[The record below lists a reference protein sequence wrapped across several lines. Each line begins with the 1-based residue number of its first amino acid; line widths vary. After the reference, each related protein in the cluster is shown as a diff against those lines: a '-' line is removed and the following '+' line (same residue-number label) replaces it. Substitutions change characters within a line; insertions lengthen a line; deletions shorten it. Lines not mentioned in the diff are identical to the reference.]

1 MRPCSLVVHIASSSL
16 AHVGKQTSCCFIC
29 EKKLQTVG
37 AMWPN
42 KQRGLT
48 SSILSNQSTVGGEKA
63 HKQCALTPERGRTP
77 TAGTTQNYSMDAQS
91 HTQLISYLLA
101 ETHAPTQTHAS
112 ITSPPHPQTLS
123 YTSNRYIHSTHY
135 IRLTV
140 RLAHTTLILIG
151 NGDYSDGSSH
161 ILPKV
166 IKLYL

>member
-63 HKQCALTPERGRTP
+63 HKQCALTPERARTP

-101 ETHAPTQTHAS
+101 ETHTPTQTHAS
-112 ITSPPHPQTLS
+112 ITSPPPTPKLCHTQATDT
-123 YTSNRYIHSTHY
+123 YT
-135 IRLTV
+135 
-140 RLAHTTLILIG
+140 AHTI
-151 NGDYSDGSSH
+151 SDSLSGGLTRLWSW
-161 ILPKV
+161 
-166 IKLYL
+166 